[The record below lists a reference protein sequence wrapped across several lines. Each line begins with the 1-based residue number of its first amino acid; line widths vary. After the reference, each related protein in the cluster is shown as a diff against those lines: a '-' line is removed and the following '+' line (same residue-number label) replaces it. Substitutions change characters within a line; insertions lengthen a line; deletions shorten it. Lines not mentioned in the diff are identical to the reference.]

1 MPILFT
7 SCPCFYIFYIKK
19 REMGFGKK
27 KSGLSHVNAWIKSK
41 SRKSSRKK
49 GVFMN
54 YICII
59 TKITSLMK
67 QFVGF
72 FDWFEAEGINLLECR
87 KLDERVSGLFRRDAE
102 SMACCS
108 CEQEEAPA
116 VRLCR
121 VKRVA
126 KLEHQAEHEV
136 FLPAR
141 SAHCCFRSWK

>member
-1 MPILFT
+1 
-7 SCPCFYIFYIKK
+7 
-19 REMGFGKK
+19 
-27 KSGLSHVNAWIKSK
+27 
-41 SRKSSRKK
+41 
-49 GVFMN
+49 
-54 YICII
+54 
-59 TKITSLMK
+59 MK
-67 QFVGF
+67 QFIGF

-126 KLEHQAEHEV
+126 KLEHQT
-136 FLPAR
+136 
-141 SAHCCFRSWK
+141 